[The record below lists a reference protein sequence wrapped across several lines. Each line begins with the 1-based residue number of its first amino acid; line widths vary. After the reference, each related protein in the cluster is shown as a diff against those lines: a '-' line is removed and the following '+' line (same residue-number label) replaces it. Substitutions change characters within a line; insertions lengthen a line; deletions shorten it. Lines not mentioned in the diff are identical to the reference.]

1 MSADIY
7 IIELESLKTGSDKE
21 IDRLEDSECNS
32 VISETSKMAR
42 QPFYGLLVGQALLV
56 FFMPGNDKFF

>member
-21 IDRLEDSECNS
+21 TDGLNEAS

>member
-21 IDRLEDSECNS
+21 TDGLNEAS
-32 VISETSKMAR
+32 VISETSKMSR
-42 QPFYGLLVGQALLV
+42 QPFYGLLVGQALLG
-56 FFMPGNDKFF
+56 FFMPGNDISD

>member
-21 IDRLEDSECNS
+21 TDGLNEAS
-32 VISETSKMAR
+32 VIFKTSKMAR

>member
-21 IDRLEDSECNS
+21 TDGLNEAS

-56 FFMPGNDKFF
+56 FFMPGNDISD

>member
-21 IDRLEDSECNS
+21 TDGLNEAS

-42 QPFYGLLVGQALLV
+42 QPFFGLLVGQALLV
-56 FFMPGNDKFF
+56 FFMPGNDISD